1 MRISDWSSDVCSSD
15 LPTFGRS
22 YLTGLKQEIASVSQN
37 YDVVIIDPP
46 PALGMISLS
55 VLYAAN
61 ALVIPMPPNIIDF
74 ASTTSFLSMLE
85 NNMRSLDAQDV
96 HAHYTFIQMVISR
109 GNESR
114 TPHPKID
121 QLPQKKKR

>member
-85 NNMRSLDAQDV
+85 NNMRRSEERRVGKECASTCRYGWSPYNSKQK
-96 HAHYTFIQMVISR
+96 
-109 GNESR
+109 R
-114 TPHPKID
+114 TKT
-121 QLPQKKKR
+121 

>member
-37 YDVVIIDPP
+37 YAVVIIDPP

-61 ALVIPMPPNIIDF
+61 ALVLPMPPNLIDF
-74 ASTTSFLSMLE
+74 APTTSFLSMLE
-85 NNMRSLDAQDV
+85 HNMLSLAAPAV
-96 HAHYTFIQMVISR
+96 HS
-109 GNESR
+109 
-114 TPHPKID
+114 D
-121 QLPQKKKR
+121 QLFIYLVIHRRHHNHTAHPNTVHPPNHAT